1 MKKTIR
7 YTNRTRL
14 GFFRNVYEVG
24 NIALTAESIENEK
37 RRIQESSF
45 SSQSNAAEFKEVSN
59 SITEEQF
66 YTMYLT
72 MLSTANSFTNTPENK
87 KPLLTS
93 THIMYLAALMAK
105 PLDYTIPTNS
115 KSNKLTEL
123 AEELKRGSQSIYNSI
138 HKLKKDE
145 WIYITEDSN
154 LRLNN
159 VLENLRTIV
168 KTQLEI
174 NGGIAIWDTLFR
186 YVINDRPYN
195 RENNG

>member
-1 MKKTIR
+1 MSKTIR

-14 GFFRNVYEVG
+14 GFFRNIYEVG
-24 NIALTAESIENEK
+24 HITLTSDSVFNESKRLQESNFSSSNIAVINDVKDT
-37 RRIQESSF
+37 
-45 SSQSNAAEFKEVSN
+45 
-59 SITEEQF
+59 ITEEQF

-72 MLSTANSFTNTPENK
+72 MLSTANSFTNTSENK

-154 LRLNN
+154 L
-159 VLENLRTIV
+159 
-168 KTQLEI
+168 
-174 NGGIAIWDTLFR
+174 
-186 YVINDRPYN
+186 
-195 RENNG
+195 

>member
-1 MKKTIR
+1 MSKTIR

-14 GFFRNVYEVG
+14 GFFRNIYEVG
-24 NIALTAESIENEK
+24 HITLTSDSVFNESKRLQESNFSSSNIAIINDVKDT
-37 RRIQESSF
+37 
-45 SSQSNAAEFKEVSN
+45 
-59 SITEEQF
+59 ITEEQF

-72 MLSTANSFTNTPENK
+72 MLSTANSFTNTSENK

-159 VLENLRTIV
+159 TLENLRTIV

-195 RENNG
+195 R